1 MTSLLTAYRRAHAE
15 RCDLPRGS
23 LKEFKAA
30 LNKVAKGL
38 GESAGPGPGSGSQ
51 GPDTKSRLDNLPV
64 RVHKASP

>member
-15 RCDLPRGS
+15 LCDLPRGS

-38 GESAGPGPGSGSQ
+38 GGKCWTRTRFGKPRPGHQKSA
-51 GPDTKSRLDNLPV
+51 
-64 RVHKASP
+64 